1 MFLGEYEYKLDG
13 KGRVGIPS
21 KLRQDFKEG
30 LVLARG
36 VERCITVYPMSEW
49 KKIAEKLDDL
59 PPTRSKTRRI
69 NRFTFATAF
78 YAELDGQ
85 GRIALPLPLR
95 QYAGIGSSAIIV
107 GVNNYLELWSEA
119 SWETEKA
126 LMEEQ
131 AWQLSEG
138 MEVRQH

>member
-1 MFLGEYEYKLDG
+1 VFLGEYQYRLDE
-13 KGRVGIPS
+13 KGRIGIPP
-21 KLRQDFKEG
+21 KFRQEFRDG

-36 VERCITVYPMSEW
+36 IEGCITVYPVSEW
-49 KKIAEKLDDL
+49 KKIAEKLNDL

-95 QYAGIGSSAIIV
+95 QYAGIGSSVVIV
-107 GVNNYLELWSEA
+107 GVNNYLELWSETN
-119 SWETEKA
+119 WEAEKA